1 MVKIKDKPD
10 EFELM
15 HRETENEAGD
25 NYYQYH
31 SIRDQIRFLWDD
43 VNDVKPKI
51 EHVDEPECKQEM
63 NFNDEIVDN
72 ESDLEQSGNME
83 NTETNKSTNEEQ
95 QNGHEV
101 EKMSINQTKEANAK
115 LSKKI
120 AMKRQKEYTCDICKL
135 TTTQKSKLENHILGH
150 TGEKPFEC
158 KVCKKSFAKE
168 TYLKSHEKTHG
179 DEVSR

>member
-1 MVKIKDKPD
+1 
-10 EFELM
+10 
-15 HRETENEAGD
+15 
-25 NYYQYH
+25 
-31 SIRDQIRFLWDD
+31 
-43 VNDVKPKI
+43 
-51 EHVDEPECKQEM
+51 
-63 NFNDEIVDN
+63 
-72 ESDLEQSGNME
+72 ME